1 MTNMDEFEAQFLQ
14 GAREGLSL
22 DAAQTEHRLAA
33 LERALAAG
41 AAPSASSLP
50 KAPGAKA
57 AFVKAVGTWS
67 VVGALVG
74 GGLGFF
80 AGYRAASSPALRPPE
95 SPTDALGAPPPVI
108 PPSAPAEP
116 LVSALAPAPE
126 SPKEQQALHPPK
138 AGHSPTTLGEPS
150 EEHAPADATVDGLQ
164 EELSYLRRAQNALG
178 SGDPQLALGLVRTL
192 DERVPSGSG
201 KMLPER
207 EVTRIMSLC
216 ALERQDE
223 AEERGRVFFERYG
236 KTMYAER
243 VRRSCAVKNA
253 ETETGATKH

>member
-1 MTNMDEFEAQFLQ
+1 VA
-14 GAREGLSL
+14 S
-22 DAAQTEHRLAA
+22 A
-33 LERALAAG
+33 LE
-41 AAPSASSLP
+41 
-50 KAPGAKA
+50 PGP
-57 AFVKAVGTWS
+57 G
-67 VVGALVG
+67 
-74 GGLGFF
+74 
-80 AGYRAASSPALRPPE
+80 
-95 SPTDALGAPPPVI
+95 
-108 PPSAPAEP
+108 
-116 LVSALAPAPE
+116 
-126 SPKEQQALHPPK
+126 SPKEVQAPHPRRTEGK
-138 AGHSPTTLGEPS
+138 HTTSVESS
-150 EEHAPADATVDGLQ
+150 EENAPANDTVDGLQ

-192 DERVPSGSG
+192 DERVPSG

-216 ALERQDE
+216 ALERRDE